1 MTAKLGVLS
10 RRASVEGSDRYEL
23 PRTVRRALQQREGE
37 QRKSSPTDHIDL
49 SWVTVIGGL
58 RCISTEPSH
67 KHDVYG

>member
-49 SWVTVIGGL
+49 GLSGSRDRWVAFSKSV
-58 RCISTEPSH
+58 RAE
-67 KHDVYG
+67 V